1 MRSLANQTTIL
12 FAGFTVKYPQP
23 SKLINFDLFLKLLPH
38 FNRATHHDSDFLLP
52 QCNVPVVYNYMSVR
66 FFAIMLAYID
76 DICESALKFLFLVII
91 IIMHL
96 LSAVHP
102 G

>member
-1 MRSLANQTTIL
+1 ML

-23 SKLINFDLFLKLLPH
+23 SKVINFDLFLRLHPH
-38 FNRATHHDSDFLLP
+38 FNRATHHCSDFLLP
-52 QCNVPVVYNYMSVR
+52 QCNVPVVYNYMSVL

-76 DICESALKFLFLVII
+76 DICEFALKFIFLVI